1 LLALVGVTSAQ
12 ECQLDSTD
20 AVASAIDSA
29 LYIWAST
36 KRCSPPIADAVACE
50 RDITSSIEAVTAA
63 AGAIAEIVGSCG
75 GIKDANAQCALAV
88 NGLVSATAGLASAGG
103 QVADFCVKQNYVPP
117 AEDRATTLG
126 KCTISGGGAINSL
139 FHAQQTIHALSK
151 RCVPSEKKC
160 VVGLL
165 DAVTVVSSLGAH
177 LAGAAAFCQEAHD
190 KTVHGKAQCAGG
202 IMASLAHLTYVAR
215 MGMGIEKA
223 CSPEATRLYLEGKD
237 LADKGEGSFA
247 SLGLFVAAAFPITAV
262 LSVVAGLRLAK
273 SRQQASQR
281 DVEQDAEQLLA
292 LEE

>member
-1 LLALVGVTSAQ
+1 
-12 ECQLDSTD
+12 
-20 AVASAIDSA
+20 
-29 LYIWAST
+29 
-36 KRCSPPIADAVACE
+36 
-50 RDITSSIEAVTAA
+50 
-63 AGAIAEIVGSCG
+63 
-75 GIKDANAQCALAV
+75 
-88 NGLVSATAGLASAGG
+88 
-103 QVADFCVKQNYVPP
+103 
-117 AEDRATTLG
+117 LG
-126 KCTISGGGAINSL
+126 KCTINGGGAINSL

-190 KTVHGKAQCAGG
+190 TTVHGREQCAGG

-281 DVEQDAEQLLA
+281 DVEPDAEHLLA